1 MDEAKGVAAVEV
13 AVAVVSS
20 EEDLE
25 KVLEPVKLE
34 VFLLISLVS
43 QNLMPQRQALTMMNA
58 PRNGNAVGRKLGGE
72 GGEEV
77 DLILLLRTI
86 VSHLTIIPDKRNR
99 HYLKKQTSCRWKRNW
114 ESRNSERILQIIE
127 KNRRMRRIKTR
138 TL

>member
-25 KVLEPVKLE
+25 RVLEPVKLE

-58 PRNGNAVGRKLGGE
+58 PRNGNAVGRKLGGK

-86 VSHLTIIPDKRNR
+86 VSLLIIIPDK
-99 HYLKKQTSCRWKRNW
+99 
-114 ESRNSERILQIIE
+114 
-127 KNRRMRRIKTR
+127 
-138 TL
+138 